1 MAFTNTPFAPA
12 SAVEAICRDFI
23 ELRYQLLPF
32 LYCLFAESHRTG
44 APIMRPLFWHHQDD
58 PVAVATSDEF
68 LLGEKLLIAP
78 ILRQGAVARS
88 VYLPRGNWFNFW
100 TGQRH
105 AGRTHIVARA
115 PLEIIPLFVR
125 AGAII
130 PMTEV
135 QQFVGEK
142 KLEKIFLHIWPGA
155 RGRLIWHEDDG
166 ETMTY
171 ESGNFHSRQI
181 NFSPDS
187 KGGVL
192 QFGKVEG
199 AFRSHVKTWRV
210 ILHRASA
217 TGNQLNPRICDI
229 PNSPK
234 LVTVRISAV
243 RKV

>member
-1 MAFTNTPFAPA
+1 MASTNTPFAPA
-12 SAVEAICRDFI
+12 SAVEVICRNFI
-23 ELRYQLLPF
+23 ELRYQLLPY
-32 LYCLFAESHRTG
+32 LYCLFAEAHRTG

-68 LLGEKLLIAP
+68 LLGENLLVAP

-88 VYLPRGNWFNFW
+88 VYLPRGTWFDFW
-100 TGQRH
+100 TDQRH
-105 AGRTHIVARA
+105 TGGAHIIAHA

-142 KLEKIFLHIWPGA
+142 KSEKIFLHIWPGA
-155 RGRLIWHEDDG
+155 GGELNWHEDDG

-187 KGGVL
+187 KGGGL
-192 QFGKVEG
+192 RFGKIEG
-199 AFRSHVKTWRV
+199 AFRSRVKTWRV
-210 ILHRASA
+210 ILHRVNAA
-217 TGNQLNPRICDI
+217 GKQLNPRICGI

-234 LVTVRISAV
+234 LETVSISAV